1 MNKPKEQAQAD
12 YITMIRNSWTFQRM
26 TQKEQ
31 EKAIK
36 ELHCPDM
43 LQGSYKQRW
52 YTLEAVYRA
61 FLLGIG
67 YDGAYWREPEE
78 NKPLPFIVGEV

>member
-36 ELHCPDM
+36 ALHCPDM

-67 YDGAYWREPEE
+67 YDGTYWREPEE

>member
-12 YITMIRNSWTFQRM
+12 YIAMIRNSWTFQRM
-26 TQKEQ
+26 TQEEQ
-31 EKAIK
+31 EKAIRA
-36 ELHCPDM
+36 LRCSDM

-52 YTLEAVYRA
+52 YTLEAVCRA

-67 YDGAYWREPEE
+67 YDGPCWRESEE
-78 NKPLPFIVGEV
+78 SKTLPFIVGEA

>member
-12 YITMIRNSWTFQRM
+12 FITMIRNSWTFQRM

-31 EKAIK
+31 EKAV
-36 ELHCPDM
+36 EALHCPEG
-43 LQGSYKQRW
+43 LQGSYRQRW
-52 YTLEAVYRA
+52 SAYQMIYRA

-67 YDGAYWREPEE
+67 YDGAQWREPEE

>member
-36 ELHCPDM
+36 ALHCPDM
-43 LQGSYKQRW
+43 LQGSYKQR
-52 YTLEAVYRA
+52 
-61 FLLGIG
+61 
-67 YDGAYWREPEE
+67 
-78 NKPLPFIVGEV
+78 

>member
-12 YITMIRNSWTFQRM
+12 FITMIRNSWTFQRM

-31 EKAIK
+31 EKAI
-36 ELHCPDM
+36 EALHCPDS
-43 LQGSYKQRW
+43 LQGNYKQRW
-52 YTLEAVYRA
+52 IAYQMIYRA

-67 YDGAYWREPEE
+67 YDGAQWREPEE

>member
-12 YITMIRNSWTFQRM
+12 FIAMTRNSWTFQRM

-31 EKAIK
+31 EAAIQALLCS
-36 ELHCPDM
+36 EM
-43 LQGSYKQRW
+43 LKGSYKQR
-52 YTLEAVYRA
+52 YSALNAVYRA

-67 YDGAYWREPEE
+67 YDGPQWREQEE
-78 NKPLPFIVGEV
+78 NKPLPLIVGEV

>member
-36 ELHCPDM
+36 ALHCPDM

-67 YDGAYWREPEE
+67 YAGAYWREPEE

>member
-12 YITMIRNSWTFQRM
+12 YIAMIRNSWTFQRM

-31 EKAIK
+31 KKAIK
-36 ELHCPDM
+36 ALHCPDM

>member
-12 YITMIRNSWTFQRM
+12 FIAMTRNSWTFQRM

-31 EKAIK
+31 DTAIQA
-36 ELHCPDM
+36 LLCSGM
-43 LQGSYKQRW
+43 LKGSYKQR
-52 YTLEAVYRA
+52 YCALNAVYRA

-67 YDGAYWREPEE
+67 YNGPQWRE
-78 NKPLPFIVGEV
+78 EV

>member
-1 MNKPKEQAQAD
+1 MNKSKEQAQAD
-12 YITMIRNSWTFQRM
+12 YIAMIRNSWTFQRM
-26 TQKEQ
+26 TQEEQ
-31 EKAIK
+31 EKAINA
-36 ELHCPDM
+36 LHCPDM
-43 LQGSYKQRW
+43 LQGSYRQRW

-67 YDGAYWREPEE
+67 YDGADWREPEE

>member
-1 MNKPKEQAQAD
+1 MNRSKEQAQAD
-12 YITMIRNSWTFQRM
+12 YIAMTRNSWTFQRM

-31 EKAIK
+31 DAAIQALLCG
-36 ELHCPDM
+36 EM
-43 LQGSYKQRW
+43 LEGSYKQR
-52 YTLEAVYRA
+52 YSALNAVYRA

-67 YDGAYWREPEE
+67 YNGPQWREPEE

>member
-12 YITMIRNSWTFQRM
+12 YIAMIRNSWTFQRM

-36 ELHCPDM
+36 ALHCLDM

-52 YTLEAVYRA
+52 YTMEAVYRA
-61 FLLGIG
+61 YLLGIG
-67 YDGAYWREPEE
+67 YDGAYWRESEE